1 MFLEWKLERE
11 RWKVQGKEEGRAPE
25 PGEALV
31 LSRVTGEA
39 VGRRRGGVDTG
50 ECVDLVAES

>member
-11 RWKVQGKEEGRAPE
+11 RWKVQGKEEGRAAE

-31 LSRVTGEA
+31 LGRVTGEA
-39 VGRRRGGVDTG
+39 VGRRGGGVDTG
-50 ECVDLVAES
+50 ECVDLVAKS